1 MKKVEKEKMNLP
13 NLAEMTDIEAIHW
26 YTKTVRE
33 LTVAGTLREHRDE
46 LLAWK
51 KKMNEMLLENRKKGW
66 EE

>member
-1 MKKVEKEKMNLP
+1 
-13 NLAEMTDIEAIHW
+13 MTDIEAIHW

-51 KKMNEMLLENRKKGW
+51 KKMNEMLLVNRKKGW

>member
-1 MKKVEKEKMNLP
+1 MKKGENEMRFP
-13 NLAEMTDIEAIHW
+13 NLAEMTDVEAIHW

-33 LTVAGTLREHRDE
+33 LTVAGTFREHRDE

-51 KKMNEMLLENRKKGW
+51 KKMNERLLDSRKKGW

>member
-1 MKKVEKEKMNLP
+1 MKKGENGKLNLP
-13 NLAEMTDIEAIHW
+13 NLAEMTDIEAIQW

-51 KKMNEMLLENRKKGW
+51 KKMNERLFENRMKGW